1 MVFLQKSR
9 MDIQELLTK
18 ICSAMTVSTTQE
30 NCKDRYIDDFD
41 NSFVLLMVLQI
52 GINIWNNLIESI
64 HKRSSVYG
72 YGLKLKCPKLNQS
85 ITLTNYVS

>member
-9 MDIQELLTK
+9 IDIQELLTK
-18 ICSAMTVSTTQE
+18 ICLAMTVSTTQE
-30 NCKDRYIDDFD
+30 NCKDRYIDDFV

-52 GINIWNNLIESI
+52 GINIESI

-72 YGLKLKCPKLNQS
+72 YGLKLKCPKLNQP